1 MPSKESFGVQNLW
14 WSMEYCNVHW
24 IQINTE
30 TDYPNSPMGPG
41 TFYNAGPFG
50 EQMVWLLNDLQK
62 AAANRANVP
71 WIIVSGHRP
80 LYSSGHEN
88 KNVIAAFETLL
99 LKFNVDIF
107 FAGHVHWS
115 VCFATTARHY
125 TPLSLGRGG
134 LPIFGC
140 SFCLL
145 CCAFQVRAHLAAAE
159 GRSCHRK
166 QLHPTAGHCAHHQ
179 RCRRKH

>member
-1 MPSKESFGVQNLW
+1 MPSKESLGVQNLW
-14 WSMEYCNVHW
+14 WSMDYGNVHW
-24 IQINTE
+24 VQINTE

-62 AAANRANVP
+62 AASNRANVP

-80 LYSSGHEN
+80 LYSSHHEN
-88 KNVIAAFETLL
+88 KNVIAAFEALL

-115 VCFATTARHY
+115 VC
-125 TPLSLGRGG
+125 
-134 LPIFGC
+134 LP
-140 SFCLL
+140 
-145 CCAFQVRAHLAAAE
+145 
-159 GRSCHRK
+159 
-166 QLHPTAGHCAHHQ
+166 PTACHCASIVS
-179 RCRRKH
+179 RPD